1 MVVITYSGRSA
12 DIWWEKNS
20 NPLARNGNLTV
31 IDIAAETVSA
41 LTALMARGM
50 RLNVMIQDG
59 EVQVLGGDVTVEV
72 RPLVRQAAK

>member
-1 MVVITYSGRSA
+1 MHVLRHTVEVRQKVVHKGRRA
-12 DIWWEKNS
+12 QCLQRIGFH
-20 NPLARNGNLTV
+20 A
-31 IDIAAETVSA
+31 A
-41 LTALMARGM
+41 LTALMARTM